1 MIDAKALETV
11 MRKHQEE
18 KLAKELREFFV
29 MGAPPEY
36 GQIYTLYLREVE
48 RRRLRRIDR
57 WYQAATIALVGLI
70 ALSFAMA
77 FIKAGS

>member
-11 MRKHQEE
+11 VRKHQEE

-29 MGAPPEY
+29 MGTPPEY
-36 GQIYTLYLREVE
+36 SEIYSLYLREVE

-57 WYQAATIALVGLI
+57 WYQAAAIALAGLA
-70 ALSFAMA
+70 ALSFLIA
-77 FIKAGS
+77 FIKATS